1 MINRIIFIINLH
13 IRPQIAADQTKMM
26 QDQMNGPSIAPNAD
40 ASKAFTVNIT
50 LNYYVLNTAFLNLM
64 HINYFRL
71 NGKNWRFAIT
81 IGHCRTLSR
90 N

>member
-1 MINRIIFIINLH
+1 MINRIIFKINLH

-50 LNYYVLNTAFLNLM
+50 LNYY
-64 HINYFRL
+64 YF
-71 NGKNWRFAIT
+71 
-81 IGHCRTLSR
+81 
-90 N
+90 